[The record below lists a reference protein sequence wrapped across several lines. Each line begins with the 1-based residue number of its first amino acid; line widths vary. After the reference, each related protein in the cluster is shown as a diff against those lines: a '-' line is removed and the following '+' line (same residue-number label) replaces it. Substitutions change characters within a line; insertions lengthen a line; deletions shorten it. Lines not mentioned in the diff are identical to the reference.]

1 MRRAVRSA
9 SFACVLLIAC
19 LDGRGTIVV
28 DGAGGAPPEA
38 DPGDDGP
45 GLDLGGDG
53 DADGDPD
60 GFGGGDGDADADA
73 DADSDGPGGD
83 ADADIAPGGDADADG
98 DVEPA
103 CVQPEGPFGNGQ
115 DDVLADFP
123 QPLPECGTGDLE
135 TLFSYCESG
144 AIVIHFNSPG

>member
-9 SFACVLLIAC
+9 SLMLVLLVAC

-28 DGAGGAPPEA
+28 DGAGGPPPGE

-45 GLDLGGDG
+45 GLDLGGDA

-60 GFGGGDGDADADA
+60 GFGDGDADADA
-73 DADSDGPGGD
+73 DSDRPAGDGDADSDV
-83 ADADIAPGGDADADG
+83 APGGDGDADG
-98 DVEPA
+98 DVAPG
-103 CVQPEGPFGNGQ
+103 CVQPQGPFGSREG
-115 DDVLADFP
+115 DILADFV

-135 TLFSYCESG
+135 TLFSYCDSD